1 MQTCVVL
8 ADRDRLMQV
17 LVNLLSNAV
26 KFAPQETGEVR
37 IVLQDRGQHF
47 RVSVIDNGPGIA
59 LADQH
64 HIFEKFHQGSGG
76 TEKPVGTGLGL
87 PISRRIIGHLG
98 GRIWVES
105 RPGKGATFIFELPA
119 NNGA

>member
-1 MQTCVVL
+1 M
-8 ADRDRLMQV
+8 
-17 LVNLLSNAV
+17 
-26 KFAPQETGEVR
+26 VR
-37 IVLQDRGQHF
+37 IVLQTRGRNF
-47 RVSVIDNGPGIA
+47 RVSVIDNGPA
-59 LADQH
+59 SAPDQR

-105 RPGKGATFIFELPA
+105 RPGKGATLYLRVAGKRRCLRVPGESNDENRPDR
-119 NNGA
+119 GR